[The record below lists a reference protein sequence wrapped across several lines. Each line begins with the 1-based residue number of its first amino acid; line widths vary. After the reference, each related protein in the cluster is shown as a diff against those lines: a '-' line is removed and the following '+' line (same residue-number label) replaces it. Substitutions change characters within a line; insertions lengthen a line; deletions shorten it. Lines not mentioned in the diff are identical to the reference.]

1 MSSDENIAHRLIQIA
16 ANASSQITSE
26 ERNFSSLIQSTRRNF
41 RRQELTF
48 TPRRGRKRK
57 KIFKRKVVL
66 MKLSN
71 ADFFPSK
78 PELKFLKQ
86 RRLGI
91 YSKMLIVFCLTK

>member
-16 ANASSQITSE
+16 ANASRQSTSE

-41 RRQELTF
+41 RRQEITA
-48 TPRRGRKRK
+48 TPRRGRKRLRTFK
-57 KIFKRKVVL
+57 KQVVL

-86 RRLGI
+86 RTRYL
-91 YSKMLIVFCLTK
+91 